1 MMEKR
6 LGKPVTGTAMAA
18 SGATTAGAASDEGE
32 PRNAKWRCGQERAGA
47 GVVMPGS
54 GASWPARSGQWR
66 RAANVTSMGRLCP
79 GDDQPLCQSI
89 QFVSERDDQPDSEFC
104 REENFMTVDFQQ
116 KFRTSKLKP
125 NVPATTLVQ

>member
-1 MMEKR
+1 M
-6 LGKPVTGTAMAA
+6 
-18 SGATTAGAASDEGE
+18 
-32 PRNAKWRCGQERAGA
+32 RAGA

-79 GDDQPLCQSI
+79 GDGQPLCQSI
-89 QFVSERDDQPDSEFC
+89 QFVSEHDDQPDSEFC
-104 REENFMTVDFQQ
+104 REENFVTVDFQQ

-125 NVPATTLVQ
+125 NVLATTLVKGSCSNSQPKLSNIITKIGLLGCQ